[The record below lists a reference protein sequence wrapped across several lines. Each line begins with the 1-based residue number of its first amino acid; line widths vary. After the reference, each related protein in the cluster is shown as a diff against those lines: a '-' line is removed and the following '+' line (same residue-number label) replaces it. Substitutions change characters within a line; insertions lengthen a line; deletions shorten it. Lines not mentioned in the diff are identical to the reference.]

1 MVVCPCHCG
10 AEWEILDQLIEQQTL
25 DVIDILSLEAHGD
38 LGKKRLTH
46 FQKTK
51 AALLHELQRRA
62 PAMRIANETYEGA
75 SLPRTE
81 VTIHPRSRRPKR
93 RWHAPFWRATP
104 CLENDAA

>member
-51 AALLHELQRRA
+51 AALLHELHRRA

-75 SLPRTE
+75 SHRGYDSSSEPPSEAEMART
-81 VTIHPRSRRPKR
+81 IL
-93 RWHAPFWRATP
+93 A
-104 CLENDAA
+104 CDAMFGE